1 MSEPTPSLLPRALS
15 GELRRLSNV
24 FSAVVVTGPRQAGK
38 TTLCKIAFPDYAYYN
53 LERPDVRLMISESP
67 AAFLAAHCKGVIIDE
82 VQRFPELLSY
92 AQAIIDEQPDCR
104 LIFTGS
110 SNFALLSEVT
120 QSLAGRAAMLT
131 LLPLAF
137 SEYTA
142 LADSFSTDELLLR
155 GGYPAVWSRN
165 VPPDDLYRHYYNT
178 YIERDV
184 RQLLNVKDLSKFQLF
199 IRLCA
204 ARIGTEFNA
213 SALSNEVGVAVTTI
227 QHWLSVLEAS
237 YVILRLPPFHRN
249 IGKRLVKSSKIY
261 FSDTGLLCF
270 LLGISTPEQ
279 LAVHPL
285 RGSIF
290 ENFVVLEFFKAA
302 YHSGKSP
309 QLYFYKDKSQREV
322 DILVDHGSHLSAYEV
337 KSARAY
343 HEGFFATLDYLKKLL
358 GDEVQNR
365 CVVYDGEY
373 ELIGE
378 DKQVLRYTNLALS
391 RAALR

>member
-1 MSEPTPSLLPRALS
+1 MSEGKPTLLPRTLRS
-15 GELRRLSNV
+15 ELQRLSSM

-38 TTLCKIAFPDYAYYN
+38 TTLCKMTFPGYAYFN
-53 LERPDVRLMISESP
+53 LEQPDVRFMISESP
-67 AAFLAAHCKGVIIDE
+67 AAFLEAHRKGVIIDE
-82 VQRFPELLSY
+82 VQRLPELLSY
-92 AQAIIDEQPDCR
+92 AQALIDEQPDSR

-110 SNFALLSEVT
+110 SNFALLSGIT

-131 LLPLAF
+131 LLPMAL
-137 SEYTA
+137 SEYATLTA
-142 LADSFSTDELLLR
+142 DRSTDELLLR

-165 VPPDDLYRHYYNT
+165 VPHEDLYRQYYNT

-249 IGKRLVKSSKIY
+249 IGKRLVKTPKIY

-270 LLGISTPEQ
+270 LLGIATVEQ

-290 ENFVVLEFFKAA
+290 ENFVVLEFFKSAF
-302 YHSGKSP
+302 HSGKLP
-309 QLYFYKDKSQREV
+309 QLYFYKDKSQREIDVIV
-322 DILVDHGSHLSAYEV
+322 DRGAHLAAYEI
-337 KSARAY
+337 KSARSY

-358 GDEVQNR
+358 PNEVQT
-365 CVVYDGEY
+365 CSVVYDGAF
-373 ELIGE
+373 ELRGE
-378 DKQVLRYTNLALS
+378 EKQVLRFTSLSALLA
-391 RAALR
+391 

>member
-1 MSEPTPSLLPRALS
+1 MSEVNSPLLPRALS
-15 GELRRLSNV
+15 GELRRLSGV

-38 TTLCKIAFPDYAYYN
+38 TTLCRATFPDYTYYN
-53 LERPDVRLMISESP
+53 LERPDVCLMIEESP
-67 AAFLAAHCKGVIIDE
+67 AAFLEANRKGVIIDE
-82 VQRFPELLSY
+82 VQRLPELLSY
-92 AQAIIDEQPDCR
+92 AQALIDEQPDSR

-110 SNFALLSEVT
+110 SNFSLLSGVT

-131 LLPLAF
+131 LLPMAL
-137 SEYTA
+137 SEYSSEATG
-142 LADSFSTDELLLR
+142 LSTDELLLR

-165 VPPDDLYRHYYNT
+165 VPPDDLYRQYYNT

-184 RQLLNVKDLSKFQLF
+184 RQLLNVKDLSKFQRF

-237 YVILRLPPFHRN
+237 YIILRLPPFHRN
-249 IGKRLVKSSKIY
+249 IGKRLVKSPKIY
-261 FSDTGLLCF
+261 FADTGLLCF
-270 LLGISTPEQ
+270 LLGISTPQ
-279 LAVHPL
+279 HLAVHPL

-290 ENFVVLEFFKAA
+290 ENFVVLEFFKSAF
-302 YHSGKSP
+302 HSGKLP

-322 DILVDHGSHLSAYEV
+322 DLIVDHHSGLAAYEI
-337 KSARAY
+337 KSARSY

-358 GDEVQNR
+358 PDEVQT
-365 CVVYDGEY
+365 CSVVYDGEY
-373 ELIGE
+373 ELRTE
-378 DKQVLRYTNLALS
+378 VKQVLRFTSLSSLLA
-391 RAALR
+391 